1 MTGKR
6 QRALTRTA
14 SVSQLS
20 SGALSQEF
28 SPLLENPKEKLKPTA
43 IGAREQAFCAPRVVI
58 GFEPKPAT
66 CDRALCTKSA
76 PSSPCYYQEKAASP
90 RSGLN
95 SLLSRQQWG
104 AGAGTVNGNSGSKKS
119 SEGVGL
125 GIVLHGTGT
134 TTTTAPTPT
143 PDDVVSAVEDVKISI
158 LERENHHHYQQ
169 RGDHTIV
176 PVREDIITTSPQRS
190 RFTINQ
196 QTPPPRRHSHP
207 IPILA
212 AGSSYVQ
219 PCSDDF
225 VEVLQPAQDSQL
237 PQQPVAVRPPI
248 GWMEREDLV
257 VDRRDTFLLAPS
269 PVRSSHMG
277 ENYRSNNVALQTALT
292 AAVHFL
298 DECSF
303 CKRHLAEGKDIFMY
317 RYWLSSY
324 RHGFL
329 RCYDED
335 TKESLKVRFTYVMM
349 W

>member
-6 QRALTRTA
+6 TRALTRTA

-20 SGALSQEF
+20 SGAFSQEF
-28 SPLLENPKEKLKPTA
+28 SPLLENPKEKLKPTT
-43 IGAREQAFCAPRVVI
+43 IGNREQAFCAPRVVI

-95 SLLSRQQWG
+95 SLLSRQQRGMG
-104 AGAGTVNGNSGSKKS
+104 AGSVNGSKKA

-134 TTTTAPTPT
+134 TATTAPTPH
-143 PDDVVSAVEDVKISI
+143 PDDVVSAVEDVKINI
-158 LERENHHHYQQ
+158 LERENYHHHHHLQQ
-169 RGDHTIV
+169 GGDHTIV

-190 RFTINQ
+190 RFTVSQ

-207 IPILA
+207 IPILV

-219 PCSDDF
+219 PSGDDV
-225 VEVLQPAQDSQL
+225 VEVLQPVQGSQL
-237 PQQPVAVRPPI
+237 PQQPVVVRPPI
-248 GWMEREDLV
+248 GWMEREDLM
-257 VDRRDTFLLAPS
+257 VDRHDTFLLAPS

-277 ENYRSNNVALQTALT
+277 GGENHRNNSAALQTALT

-317 RYWLSSY
+317 RYRLPS
-324 RHGFL
+324 HPHAFL
-329 RCYDED
+329 R
-335 TKESLKVRFTYVMM
+335 
-349 W
+349 